1 MCRPDAVVC
10 RAAHLACWCTC
21 PPSRSAY
28 AGSASFQEF
37 HCRIHEVNSLKTSR
51 REFTAEF
58 TVGFVSLQNHA
69 CTEGIDPGEFRGGA
83 ICGLLRRP
91 SFGFLLLLEAARP
104 GRSFA
109 PASSCLACGM
119 RLG

>member
-1 MCRPDAVVC
+1 MKLLEFAEDVELRILRRVRSGESRP
-10 RAAHLACWCTC
+10 
-21 PPSRSAY
+21 
-28 AGSASFQEF
+28 
-37 HCRIHEVNSLKTSR
+37 K
-51 REFTAEF
+51 
-58 TVGFVSLQNHA
+58 
-69 CTEGIDPGEFRGGA
+69 GIDPVDLSGGA

-91 SFGFLLLLEAARP
+91 SYGFFSLLEAARP